1 MFIQKPWR
9 LKHVEFDDT
18 GKIPSNF
25 IADKQLITKFAK
37 TPQEFKNIK
46 TQKLI

>member
-1 MFIQKPWR
+1 MFIQKPWK

-25 IADKQLITKFAK
+25 IADTQLITKFAK
-37 TPQEFKNIK
+37 THLELKNIQ

>member
-25 IADKQLITKFAK
+25 IADTQLITKFAK
-37 TPQEFKNIK
+37 TYLELKNIQ
-46 TQKLI
+46 TP

>member
-25 IADKQLITKFAK
+25 IADTQLITKFAK
-37 TPQEFKNIK
+37 THLELKNIQ
-46 TQKLI
+46 THKLI